1 MEVDV
6 IIVGAG
12 VGGASCAL
20 ALAKAH
26 NLRILLV
33 ERHLGPGNL
42 NRGESLLPPITA
54 LLRRWGALDRCRAA
68 GAREVGRMQFFHY
81 RAGLL
86 LDVPLTLPGV
96 TDPYLVLPHPEIER
110 VIVETAQETGRV
122 EIRYRTR
129 VVRLLENG
137 GRVCGAVLAS
147 DGCREEE
154 VRARLVVGADGA
166 ASAVRAAVG
175 IELPRTQYNH
185 ALFIVD
191 IDRPAGHPDVL
202 RTELHPDGGIL
213 VVPGVGRLGLA
224 ALIRR
229 EHEQLFRSGSVEEK
243 LSKLEGRS
251 PLLAGR
257 HPSPLGVHL
266 YKLWRGHA
274 SRYWAPGVA
283 LLGDAIH
290 VINPV
295 MAQGMTMSIEDSAAL
310 ARHAGTALAAGAS
323 ASAIDE
329 ALFAYERERRPLNGA
344 VIRSSHWMSR
354 LFALG
359 GPLGDAFHRWILE
372 LADSSLGR
380 VLQKQIW
387 SRFSASPEPQYA

>member
-26 NLRILLV
+26 NLQILLV

-110 VIVETAQETGRV
+110 VIVETAQATGRV

-147 DGCREEE
+147 DGGREEE
-154 VRARLVVGADGA
+154 VHARLVVGSDGA

-213 VVPGVGRLGLA
+213 VVPGVGRPPRTRRADPARAPTTFPVGLGRGKTLEARGPFA
-224 ALIRR
+224 A
-229 EHEQLFRSGSVEEK
+229 
-243 LSKLEGRS
+243 
-251 PLLAGR
+251 AGR
-257 HPSPLGVHL
+257 P
-266 YKLWRGHA
+266 A
-274 SRYWAPGVA
+274 SLSYRRTSLQIVARARVA
-283 LLGDAIH
+283 LLGSRRS
-290 VINPV
+290 P
-295 MAQGMTMSIEDSAAL
+295 
-310 ARHAGTALAAGAS
+310 AR
-323 ASAIDE
+323 
-329 ALFAYERERRPLNGA
+329 
-344 VIRSSHWMSR
+344 
-354 LFALG
+354 
-359 GPLGDAFHRWILE
+359 
-372 LADSSLGR
+372 
-380 VLQKQIW
+380 
-387 SRFSASPEPQYA
+387 

>member
-96 TDPYLVLPHPEIER
+96 TDPYLVLPHPDIER
-110 VIVETAQETGRV
+110 VIVETAQATGRV

-175 IELPRTQYNH
+175 IELPRRQYDH

-243 LSKLEGRS
+243 FSRLEGRS

-257 HPSPLGVHL
+257 HPSPIGVHL

-274 SRYWAPGVA
+274 SRYWARGIA

-310 ARHAGTALAAGAS
+310 ARHVGTALAAGAS

-329 ALFAYERERRPLNGA
+329 ALFAYERERRPLNTA

-359 GPLGDAFHRWILE
+359 GPLGDAFHRWALE

>member
-20 ALAKAH
+20 ALANAH

-54 LLRRWGALDRCRAA
+54 ILRRWGALDRCRAA
-68 GAREVGRMQFFHY
+68 GAREVDRMQFFHY

-110 VIVETAQETGRV
+110 VIVETAQVTERV

-147 DGCREEE
+147 DGCCEEE

-191 IDRPAGHPDVL
+191 IDRPEGHPDVL

-243 LSKLEGRS
+243 FSKLEGRS

-257 HPSPLGVHL
+257 RPSPVGVHL

-310 ARHAGTALAAGAS
+310 ARHVGTALAAGAS

-329 ALFAYERERRPLNGA
+329 ALFAYERERRPLNAA

-359 GPLGDAFHRWILE
+359 GPLGDTFHRWTLG
-372 LADSSLGR
+372 LADSPLGR

-387 SRFSASPEPQYA
+387 SRFSASPEQQYA